1 MKIGI
6 DVTEISRIKA
16 AAEKNANFLERVFS
30 ENEIEYFSKGR
41 IKWESAAGSFAAK
54 EAFSKYLGTGIRDI
68 SFRDIEIL
76 HDEPGAPYIKFK
88 GERTDAAVSITHSGN
103 IAVAVVSSADR
114 KNSTHSDYIKS
125 LVPKRN
131 RDAHKGQCGKV
142 FILAGS
148 KGMTG
153 AAYLAAMGALRSGA
167 GLVTVGTAESQREIL
182 AVKLNE
188 AMTEGFAERSGCIG
202 LKDKEKILAAAD
214 SADAFVIGPGLGREI
229 ETKELVLYLAENVK
243 TTMIIDADGLNAL
256 SANIDI
262 LKKRKGKTVLTP
274 HEGEMARLCGC
285 EAGEIHNNRR
295 AAAEKFAKTYK
306 TVLAL
311 KGHKTLV
318 CGNCETF
325 VNPTG
330 NPGMATGGSGDVL
343 AGIVAGFSAQG
354 LNPYDAAV
362 LGVYVHG
369 AAGDLAA
376 ADKGEHGLI
385 ASDIAEN
392 ISYAVKELMED

>member
-1 MKIGI
+1 MKIGV

-16 AAEKNANFLERVFS
+16 AAEKNPRFLERVFS
-30 ENEIEYFSKGR
+30 ENEIEYFSKAGIR
-41 IKWESAAGSFAAK
+41 WESAAGSFAAK

-68 SFRDIEIL
+68 NFRDIELI
-76 HDEPGAPYIKFK
+76 HDELGAPYIKFK
-88 GERTDAAVSITHSGN
+88 GERATAEVSITHSGD
-103 IAVAVVSSADR
+103 IAVAVVGGDGKKRSA
-114 KNSTHSDYIKS
+114 HSDYIKS
-125 LVPKRN
+125 IVPKRN
-131 RDAHKGQCGKV
+131 KDAHKGQCGKV

-153 AAYLAAMGALRSGA
+153 AAYLTAMGALRSGA

-182 AVKLNE
+182 AIKLTE
-188 AMTEGFAERSGCIG
+188 AMTEGFAEYKGGIG
-202 LKDKEKILAAAD
+202 LGDKEKILAAAE
-214 SADAFVIGPGLGREI
+214 SADVFVMGPGLGREP
-229 ETKELVLYLAENVK
+229 ETKELALYLAENVK

-285 EAGEIHNNRR
+285 ELEKIHNNRR
-295 AAAEKFAKTYK
+295 TAAEKFAKDYK
-306 TVLAL
+306 TVLVL

-318 CGNCETF
+318 CENRETF

-343 AGIVAGFSAQG
+343 AGVIAGFSAQG
-354 LNPYDAAV
+354 LKPYDAAV

-369 AAGDLAA
+369 AAGDIAA

-392 ISYAVKELMED
+392 IPYAVKELMED